1 MYHVYVCMY
10 VCTMC
15 MYVCM
20 YVPCVCMYVCMY
32 HVYVCMYV
40 PCVCMYVCMYVCT
53 MCMYVCMYVYIFSS
67 SSVLVD
73 GKLLHVSC
81 SQKGKLLL
89 LIALPAEL

>member
-1 MYHVYVCMY
+1 MH
-10 VCTMC
+10 
-15 MYVCM
+15 
-20 YVPCVCMYVCMY
+20 
-32 HVYVCMYV
+32 
-40 PCVCMYVCMYVCT
+40 VCMYVCT